1 MSDKQKMT
9 DEELKEKFGE
19 VAEELLKIVDM
30 PDDKDKE
37 HLPMAKS
44 EAHELLRQMKA
55 KEITDFMDVAP
66 RHSQI
71 NKLMTFGPRPEEEIE
86 ECRGVAMATVEGWV
100 NNMKYQ
106 GRSPSEIFWEYG
118 TQKGQPSYGQM
129 AYVAYVLREN
139 NPTRTGGQ
147 DERAD

>member
-44 EAHELLRQMKA
+44 GADELLRQMKA

-71 NKLMTFGPRPEEEIE
+71 NKLMTFGPRPEEEIKE
-86 ECRGVAMATVEGWV
+86 RRDVAMATVEGWV
-100 NNMKYQ
+100 NDMKYQ
-106 GRSPSEIFWEYG
+106 GRSPSEIFREYD
-118 TQKGQPSYGQM
+118 THYAQM
-129 AYVAYVLREN
+129 AYVAYVLRDN